1 MVPSD
6 KVETVTSNVLLSV
19 AYLPLGMVCVEIDH
33 LSSSP
38 VFGGVRVAHLFNF
51 VCYRI
56 MCLCIL
62 SSVL

>member
-38 VFGGVRVAHLFNF
+38 FLVGSALLIFLILCVVVLCVFAF
-51 VCYRI
+51 
-56 MCLCIL
+56 
-62 SSVL
+62 